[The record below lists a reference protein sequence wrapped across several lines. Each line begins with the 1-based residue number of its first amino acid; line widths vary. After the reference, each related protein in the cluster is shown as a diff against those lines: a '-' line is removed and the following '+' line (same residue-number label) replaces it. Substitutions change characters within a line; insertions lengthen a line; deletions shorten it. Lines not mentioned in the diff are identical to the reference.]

1 MTKYDEISYMMKSDE
16 IVIRSNSHAA
26 PLFKKHKVFGKKYG
40 RIELSFSPIYFLMIP
55 IWNLQFKINI

>member
-26 PLFKKHKVFGKKYG
+26 PLFKKHKVLGKKYG
-40 RIELSFSPIYFLMIP
+40 RIELSLVQSIFNDT
-55 IWNLQFKINI
+55 NLKFQFKINI